1 MYRALRLLL
10 LASACASGALAGLG
24 ACDAFDGD
32 ATSVPDAAA
41 PSDGGPPVEAGA
53 PLTCP
58 LGALLCDDFER
69 ADLLEGGKWRVSGA
83 LARLA
88 LDETVASSPTRS
100 LRAEP
105 VAGSGGAL
113 QFELAG
119 YSLDALEIAFSLR
132 TDATA
137 GDFTQV
143 VVVELDPGKSFAVAE
158 IRGDH
163 LHLAEQ
169 FPVADGGLVY
179 DTRPVAPLAL
189 NAFERYRLRIDL
201 RQKTFSLA
209 TATAVVAAPRPLLH
223 THPGFTR
230 VLVGAPFGGS
240 RLAPHWVDDVV
251 VSPCALAGGVVL

>member
-10 LASACASGALAGLG
+10 LASASASGALAGLG

-100 LRAEP
+100 LRADP
-105 VAGSGGAL
+105 VEGSGGAL
-113 QFELAG
+113 RFELAG
-119 YSLDALEIAFSLR
+119 FALDTVEVAFSLR
-132 TDATA
+132 TDSSD
-137 GDFTQV
+137 GDFAQV
-143 VVVELDPGKSFAVAE
+143 IVIELEADKSFVVAE
-158 IRGDH
+158 IRGDS
-163 LHLAEQ
+163 LALVER
-169 FPVADGGLVY
+169 FPVSDGGLVY
-179 DTRPVAPLAL
+179 DTAPVVRLPIRS
-189 NAFERYRLRIDL
+189 FERYRLRVDL
-201 RQKTFSLA
+201 RQKTASLG
-209 TATAVVAAPRPLLH
+209 VASGTSSAPRPLLH
-223 THPGFTR
+223 VSPGITS
-230 VLVGAPFGGS
+230 VLVGASFGGT
-240 RLAPHWVDDVV
+240 RRAPHWVDDVV
-251 VSPCALAGGVVL
+251 VSP

>member
-32 ATSVPDAAA
+32 ATSAPDAAP
-41 PSDGGPPVEAGA
+41 PSDGGSPVEAGA
-53 PLTCP
+53 PLACP

-119 YSLDALEIAFSLR
+119 YSLDAVEIAFSLR
-132 TDATA
+132 TDSSD
-137 GDFTQV
+137 GDFAQV
-143 VVVELDPGKSFAVAE
+143 IVVELEADKSFVVAE
-158 IRGDH
+158 IRGDS
-163 LHLAEQ
+163 LHLVEQ
-169 FPVADGGLVY
+169 FAVSDGGLVY
-179 DTRPVAPLAL
+179 DTRSVARLPLGK
-189 NAFERYRLRIDL
+189 FERYRLRVDL
-201 RQKTFSLA
+201 RQKTASLGVASA
-209 TATAVVAAPRPLLH
+209 TSSTPRPLLH
-223 THPGFTR
+223 AHPGITS
-230 VLVGAPFGGS
+230 VLVGASFGGT
-240 RLAPHWVDDVV
+240 RRAPHWVDDVV
-251 VSPCALAGGVVL
+251 VSP